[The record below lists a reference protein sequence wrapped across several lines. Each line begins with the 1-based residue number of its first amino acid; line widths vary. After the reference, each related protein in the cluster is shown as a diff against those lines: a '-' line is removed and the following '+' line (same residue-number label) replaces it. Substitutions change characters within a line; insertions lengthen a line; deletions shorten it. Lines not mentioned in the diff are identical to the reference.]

1 MISGRV
7 GVIALP
13 MVKRDLLR
21 QNRVDCAISPWGLE
35 CSDYLGCSGYLPRA
49 WTTTSATGGRTAA
62 EEVSSVPEMAR
73 QAVREVV
80 VFQPHIH
87 PPFEGAVAR
96 P

>member
-21 QNRVDCAISPWGLE
+21 QNRADCATFPWGPE

-87 PPFEGAVAR
+87 PPFEGAVAQ